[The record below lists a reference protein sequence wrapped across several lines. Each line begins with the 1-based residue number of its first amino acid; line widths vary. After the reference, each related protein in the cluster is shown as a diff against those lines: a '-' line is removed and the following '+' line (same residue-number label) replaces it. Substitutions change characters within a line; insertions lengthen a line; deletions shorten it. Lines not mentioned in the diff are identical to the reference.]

1 MVTVGIHGSLVYGA
15 SNQAYSEE
23 WSAPDETLIFLTD
36 VIGFDMTKYNSQLS
50 DYHVEYP
57 SDYGGLTQEEV
68 IYTLESARS
77 KLFVGCVFI
86 NKTLAVYGLK
96 VLEGSPLY
104 VQPQPANVLDTAK
117 GLLDRY
123 QTYSRASY
131 LQEMQDMLDIV
142 TEIANMT
149 TTSGNTKVQMS
160 VSGNLTSISWT
171 YTYNGIDFIAKRI
184 GVSFKN
190 GALRGFQNNWDL
202 YKVGSTDVNVLE
214 EEALRIARERAKD
227 YLANV
232 WPGEEVKLNIIEE
245 PLIVDLTGSRG
256 REPLTLYPFWF
267 VQLYFDK
274 VYNSSNAIQVGIWAD
289 TGEIEYCH
297 PTGFMGG
304 SPDGET
310 PTTPTTDPPPEDSTG
325 QTNLD
330 PTPILIAVP
339 IVLAIILGLAFYRR
353 KKSGIQQTPIPN
365 SVCTWREVGE
375 PHV

>member
-1 MVTVGIHGSLVYGA
+1 MVTVIIHGSLVYGA
-15 SNQAYSEE
+15 PNRAYSEE

-36 VIGFDMTKYNSQLS
+36 VIGFDMIKYNAQLS

-104 VQPQPANVLDTAK
+104 VQPQPANVLDATK

-123 QTYSRASY
+123 QTYSGASH

-149 TTSGNTKVQMS
+149 TISGNVKFQMS
-160 VSGNLTSISWT
+160 VSGNLTSISWM
-171 YTYNGIDFIAKRI
+171 YTCNGIDFIVKKI

-202 YKVGSTDVNVLE
+202 YKVGSTDVNVSE
-214 EEALRIARERAKD
+214 EEAIRIARERAKD
-227 YLANV
+227 YMVNV
-232 WPGEEVKLNIIEE
+232 WPGPDVELDLVEE
-245 PLIVDLTGSRG
+245 PLITRLTGSRG

-267 VQLYFDK
+267 VELYFNK
-274 VYNSSNAIQVGIWAD
+274 VYNNSYAMQVGIWAD

-297 PTGFMGG
+297 ATGFMGG

-330 PTPILIAVP
+330 PTPLLIAVP
-339 IVLAIILGLAFYRR
+339 IVLAIILGVAFHRR
-353 KKSGIQQTPIPN
+353 KKRGIQQNT
-365 SVCTWREVGE
+365 SGKAEKQY
-375 PHV
+375 